1 MAWIL
6 ALILVLVGVAGTIL
20 PGVPGPV
27 LVFAGIVVAAW
38 ADGFARIGIMT
49 LAFLGLLTAVTY
61 AIDFVASALGV
72 QRVGASRRAVV
83 GAALGALVGLF
94 FGLPGL
100 ILVPFLGAVA
110 AELTVRGDLKAAGRA
125 GVAAWLGF
133 VLGAAL
139 KIALVF
145 VMLGVAVLMLF
156 LR

>member
-100 ILVPFLGAVA
+100 ILGPFLGAVA

>member
-1 MAWIL
+1 VAWIL
-6 ALILVLVGVAGTIL
+6 ALVLVLVGIAGTIL

-38 ADGFARIGIMT
+38 ADGFARIGLVT
-49 LAFLGLLTAVTY
+49 LVFLGLLTAATY

-100 ILVPFLGAVA
+100 ILGPFLGAVA

-125 GVAAWLGF
+125 GLAAWLGF

-145 VMLGVAVLMLF
+145 VMIGVAVLMLF
-156 LR
+156 VR